1 VVVSRPD
8 ADLVMAFAALG
19 WAGLLTHLAQ
29 AHIGKCL
36 PCECPEFCHKFYE
49 VEVEDN
55 VLTDEEMGH

>member
-1 VVVSRPD
+1 
-8 ADLVMAFAALG
+8 MAFAALG